1 MKKRIPLFVLIDSA
15 IVFVAF
21 LLAAFFKTGKEK
33 ALFHYYW
40 VPFLIFLGVWIV
52 TSVLFGKYN
61 LLKFRKIKIHF
72 STLLQSNI
80 LILLSFT
87 FLIYYAGLSYSRFLL
102 TITVLIAT
110 ALEGVL
116 SALYINFGNA
126 KEAAKYYDTFQSR
139 KKRQT
144 FSEEDIE
151 IDESNIKRTKDVLL
165 SEVGTEATDF
175 IIRNSKLG
183 VESTKILATTTKFNI
198 LTASSNENVNHLIN
212 LKPLNDVGRINKFVE
227 TVNSIL
233 PLGGIYIGQAE
244 LYYTSKQNIF
254 KRYPV
259 GINHLIYITFFV
271 IHRVLPKLYLT
282 RSIYFFFTKGKGR
295 VLSKAET
302 LGRLYSCGFEVMD
315 EQLIDGQLYFA
326 CRKIDEPVF
335 DESPTYG
342 PFIRLNRYGKGGKM
356 IGVYKMRT
364 MHPYSEYLQDY
375 IFKKY
380 NLKKGGKFSNDFRIT
395 TAGKIMRKF
404 WLDELPMFINVFKGE
419 MKIVGV
425 RPLSKHYFNLYTEEL
440 KARRIKYKP
449 GLVPPFYVDM
459 PETLEEIMASEN
471 KYLEA
476 YEKHP
481 FRTDVSYFFRA
492 VYNIL
497 IKKARSQ

>member
-1 MKKRIPLFVLIDSA
+1 MKKKIPLFVFIDSS
-15 IVFVAF
+15 IVFIAF
-21 LLAAFFKTGKEK
+21 LLAAFFKIKGKV
-33 ALFHYYW
+33 LFNHYW
-40 VPFLIFLGVWIV
+40 EPFLIFLGVWII
-52 TSVLFGKYN
+52 TSIIFGKYN
-61 LLKFRKIKIHF
+61 LLKFQKMRMHF
-72 STLLQSNI
+72 PALFQSNG
-80 LILLSFT
+80 LILLIFT
-87 FLIYYAGLSYSRFLL
+87 FIIYYFELSYSHFLL
-102 TITVLIAT
+102 TTTVLIAT
-110 ALEGVL
+110 FLESIL

-126 KEAAKYYDTFQSR
+126 KDAAQHYAKFKSR
-139 KKRQT
+139 QKKIV
-144 FSEEDIE
+144 FPSEDIE
-151 IDESNIKRTKDVLL
+151 IDENNLKTTTKVLV
-165 SEVGTEATDF
+165 SEVGNKATDF
-175 IIRNSKLG
+175 IARNANLG
-183 VESTKILATTTKFNI
+183 IKTTKILATTTKFNI
-198 LTASSNENVNHLIN
+198 LDIPSQSTVNQLIN
-212 LKPLNDVGRINKFVE
+212 IKPLNDVGRINKFVE
-227 TVNSIL
+227 TINSVL
-233 PLGGIYIGQAE
+233 PLGGIYIGQAK
-244 LYYTSKQNIF
+244 LSHTSKKNILN
-254 KRYPV
+254 RYPL
-259 GINHLIYITFFV
+259 GIRNLMYLMFFLV
-271 IHRVLPKLYLT
+271 HRVLPKLYLT
-282 RSIYFFFTKGKGR
+282 RSTYFFFTKGKGR

-302 LGRLYSCGFEVMD
+302 LGRLYSCGFEVLD
-315 EQLIDGQLYFA
+315 EQLINGQLYFA

-395 TAGKIMRKF
+395 SVGKIMRKF

-440 KARRIKYKP
+440 KARRTKYKP

-481 FRTDVSYFFRA
+481 FRTDVSYFFQA
-492 VYNIL
+492 LYNIL

>member
-1 MKKRIPLFVLIDSA
+1 MKKRIPFFVCIDSA

-40 VPFLIFLGVWIV
+40 VPFLIFLGVWII
-52 TSVLFGKYN
+52 TSVIFGKYN

-72 STLLQSNI
+72 AALLQSNG
-80 LILLSFT
+80 LIFLSLT
-87 FLIYYAGLSYSRFLL
+87 FFIYYAGLSYSRFLL
-102 TITVLIAT
+102 TATVLIAT
-110 ALEGVL
+110 ALEGLL
-116 SALYINFGNA
+116 SALYISFGNA
-126 KEAAKYYDTFQSR
+126 KDAAKHYTKFESR
-139 KKRQT
+139 EKKT
-144 FSEEDIE
+144 SFSEEDIE
-151 IDESNIKRTKDVLL
+151 INKHNLTTIKTVLV
-165 SEVGTEATDF
+165 SEVGNVATDF

-198 LTASSNENVNHLIN
+198 LTASSNSFVNQLIN
-212 LKPLNDVGRINKFVE
+212 LKPLNDVGRINKFIE

-233 PLGGIYIGQAE
+233 PLGGMYIGQAE
-244 LYYTSKQNIF
+244 LYYTAKQNIF

-259 GINHLIYITFFV
+259 GINHFIYIIFFV
-271 IHRVLPKLYLT
+271 IHRVLPKLYST

-295 VLSKAET
+295 ILSKAEI

-326 CRKIDEPVF
+326 CRKIDEPIF

-395 TAGKIMRKF
+395 TTGKIMRKF